1 MIGDISNVHTWLH
14 YIILFHSEMSV
25 HPLSSQ
31 MSPENQPTDR
41 LDGLAL
47 SILQEIESTATTGT
61 YYNVVSVFLG
71 STQMEVQQEAGP
83 DVI

>member
-1 MIGDISNVHTWLH
+1 MIGEISNVHTWLH
-14 YIILFHSEMSV
+14 YIYIIPFHSKMSV

-61 YYNVVSVFLG
+61 YHNVVSDGG
-71 STQMEVQQEAGP
+71 SAGSRTGCNLKT
-83 DVI
+83 V